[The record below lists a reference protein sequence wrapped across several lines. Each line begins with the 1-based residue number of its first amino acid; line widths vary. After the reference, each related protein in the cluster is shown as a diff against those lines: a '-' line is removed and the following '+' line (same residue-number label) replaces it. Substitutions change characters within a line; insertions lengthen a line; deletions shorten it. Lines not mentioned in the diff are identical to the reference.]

1 MAEREDPGGEVG
13 GRVARLRA
21 RLTRAIRSPGADGA
35 AALLAALRDY
45 VRAAR
50 EAGLGARSVLADVD
64 RAWRR
69 GAHREPAALTR
80 DVLEVATLLELGAG
94 DVAPSSRPR

>member
-1 MAEREDPGGEVG
+1 MRESRRGRAPRRTPPSGTKSSLATLVARAPTNRGHRSWGGRMGEREDPGGEVG

-21 RLTRAIRSPGADGA
+21 RLTRSIRSPGADGA

-50 EAGLGARSVLADVD
+50 EAGLGAR
-64 RAWRR
+64 W
-69 GAHREPAALTR
+69 
-80 DVLEVATLLELGAG
+80 
-94 DVAPSSRPR
+94 